1 MELLS
6 SIYGFLLPLE
16 ITPMTAMAP
25 STTPPSDIIGSLF
38 IQAVRQGQSLWFR
51 VVSDS
56 MLPLIRRGDSVFIQ
70 PATAQE
76 IRVGDIAA
84 FESSGDLIIHRIV
97 NTQQAKG
104 SIRLLQL
111 SDVELLPSWV
121 KEQAVVGKVVLVRR
135 QQRQIDLRR
144 SIAQWWGK
152 VTASIRYQLYLHSTK
167 NGPGRLVL
175 RVCSRLAI
183 NMGYW
188 CLRRFCTSPV
198 PHD

>member
-1 MELLS
+1 
-6 SIYGFLLPLE
+6 
-16 ITPMTAMAP
+16 MTP
-25 STTPPSDIIGSLF
+25 STTPPSDIIASLF

-51 VVSDS
+51 VASDS

-84 FESSGDLIIHRIV
+84 FESSGNLIIHRIV
-97 NTQQAKG
+97 NTQQVTG

-111 SDVELLPSWV
+111 SDAELLPGWV
-121 KEQAVVGKVVLVRR
+121 KEQAVVGKVVLIRR

-167 NGPGRLVL
+167 NGPGRLLL
-175 RVCSRLAI
+175 RVCSRLTL
-183 NMGYW
+183 NLGNW
-188 CLRRFCTSPV
+188 CMRRFCASPA